1 MLSGQGFE
9 RINSLKSTLRIPT
22 VLEFA
27 GFSAYTA
34 LLCAMRQIA
43 DVQIE

>member
-27 GFSAYTA
+27 AFSAYTS